1 MLSEAPVA
9 TLLPPLD
16 PVSLVVDGFIY
27 IIPPT
32 LMIVFLFAPADD
44 SLAFFS
50 NAPGVWSSSASIVI
64 SEAPVS
70 TFPPLGVYGSFKL
83 SQSPCCMFVIFT
95 PAEDYL
101 FV

>member
-1 MLSEAPVA
+1 
-9 TLLPPLD
+9 
-16 PVSLVVDGFIY
+16 
-27 IIPPT
+27 
-32 LMIVFLFAPADD
+32 MIVFLFAPADDSFLILFSVDDD

-50 NAPGVWSSSASIVI
+50 NAPGVCSYSAAIVI

-70 TFPPLGVYGSFKL
+70 TLPPLGVYGSFEL
-83 SQSPCCMFVIFT
+83 SQPPCCMLVIFT